1 MRRLLEFTIP
11 LLVVGTLSLSSCS
24 PRIVEHLVYQHDT
37 TYVAQLQVDSI
48 FRRDSIYIREKAD
61 TVYQYIERIREHY
74 KFIHD
79 TTFVTRVDSVA
90 VETVKEVKVEKS
102 LSWWQKARM
111 RAFWPLL
118 LGLLAAAVYVFRKP
132 ILALLRKFLI

>member
-1 MRRLLEFTIP
+1 MRRAAIIALFVLCA
-11 LLVVGTLSLSSCS
+11 CS

-37 TYVAQLQVDSI
+37 TYVAQLQVDSV
-48 FRRDSIYIREKAD
+48 FRRDSIFIKEKSD
-61 TVYQYIERIREHY
+61 TVFQYMERIREHY
-74 KFIHD
+74 KFVHD

-90 VETVKEVKVEKS
+90 VEMVKEVKVEKS

-118 LGLLAAAVYVFRKP
+118 LALLAAAVYLFRKP
-132 ILALLRKFLI
+132 ILSMLRKLMI

>member
-1 MRRLLEFTIP
+1 MKWLLEFTIP
-11 LLVVGTLSLSSCS
+11 IIVAGTWLLSSCS

-48 FRRDSIYIREKAD
+48 FRRDSIFIREKSD

-118 LGLLAAAVYVFRKP
+118 LALLAVSAYILRKP
-132 ILALLRKFLI
+132 LLSLLRKLLI